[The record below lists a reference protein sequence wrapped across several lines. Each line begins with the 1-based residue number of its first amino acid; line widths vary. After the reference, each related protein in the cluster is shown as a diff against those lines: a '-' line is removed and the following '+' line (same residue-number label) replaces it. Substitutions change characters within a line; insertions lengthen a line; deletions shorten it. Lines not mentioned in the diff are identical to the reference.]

1 MLISVYVQRRCHTAR
16 REVRPM
22 AKATGP
28 EEDEQWPCPGFTA
41 HPSGHAG
48 PVRVGLDWRDEVRKD
63 HHLPDRQRVID
74 YTCACAEISYEFLS
88 AGGRYQFRRVRRS
101 NPKVVS
107 YAGPW
112 RRARADVLWRLL
124 LNGEAR

>member
-1 MLISVYVQRRCHTAR
+1 MLISIYVQRRCHTAR
-16 REVRPM
+16 REVRSM
-22 AKATGP
+22 AEVTSP
-28 EEDEQWPCPGFTA
+28 EEDEWPCPGFTA
-41 HPSGHAG
+41 HPPGQAG
-48 PVRVGLDWRDEVRKD
+48 SVRVALDWRDEARKN
-63 HHLPDRQRVID
+63 HHRPDRQLVID

-101 NPKVVS
+101 DPKVVS

-112 RRARADVLWRLL
+112 RRARADELWRLL